1 MSEFHD
7 IYLPSLYSKNILCTA
22 SLNLHNSDYAFYDV
36 RRKTGDRLV
45 DKISFSSAQLKTIRE
60 FLYPNRSEFSMNDED
75 ISFIADIEFKN
86 IRIAKYVSIDVEE
99 STNDK

>member
-7 IYLPSLYSKNILCTA
+7 ISLPSLRSKNILCTA
-22 SLNLHNSDYAFYDV
+22 SLNLHKSDYAFYDV

-45 DKISFSSAQLKTIRE
+45 DKILFNETQLKKIRE
-60 FLYPNRSEFSMNDED
+60 FLYPRQTEFSMNDQD

-86 IRIAKYVSIDVEE
+86 IRIAKYEPLE
-99 STNDK
+99 LEGG